1 MSQDPILAELV
12 RRVTNLEDD
21 LMRQTARISVPVSGA
36 FFSAYASGTTA
47 LSAGVTTKIN
57 LAGVNY
63 TDGNW
68 NTSTYTYVCP
78 VAGNYLFCG
87 NIWGTATAAGNCF
100 SQIFQNGSAVARGP
114 EVYIAAGGFI
124 SSPVSKVIR
133 CAIGDSIILQ
143 GYAGGAGTISAIAD
157 GTFLTGQIQ

>member
-47 LSAGVTTKIN
+47 LSAGVSAKIN

-63 TDGNW
+63 NDGNW
-68 NTSTYTYVCP
+68 NTSTYTYTCP
-78 VAGNYLFCG
+78 VAGNYLFCAS
-87 NIWGTATAAGNCF
+87 IWGAATAVGYCY
-100 SQIFQNGSAVARGP
+100 SQILQNGTAVARGP
-114 EVYIAAGGFI
+114 EAIVAAGAYF
-124 SSPVSKVIR
+124 SSPVSRVIQ
-133 CAIGDSIILQ
+133 CAKGDPITLW
-143 GYAGGAGTISAIAD
+143 GYAAGAGTIAAIAD